1 MSADRPRHGV
11 PGSPDVGE
19 LLAGLRAATSQ
30 VRAVAAEQEQERRAL
45 AAENAR
51 ADEERARAA
60 RAGELGPDWR
70 VLQQRIDLGQ
80 TSLAA
85 ILSGQDDHPAARRV
99 LDHALDRMV
108 EVKHEIVTV
117 LAEDAARDGRP
128 TPPARDEAGRAQG
141 DELLAA
147 AAGAQE
153 AADEIRR
160 TLARLR
166 AAQEGSGADG

>member
-19 LLAGLRAATSQ
+19 LLAGLRAATAQ
-30 VRAVAAEQEQERRAL
+30 VRAVAAEQEQERRVL

-99 LDHALDRMV
+99 LDHAMDRMV

-128 TPPARDEAGRAQG
+128 TPRDEAGRAQG

-166 AAQEGSGADG
+166 AAQEGSGADA